1 MKATILGPIAALVI
15 GGAAG
20 FIAGKSAA
28 PVEGADKKVTS
39 DARSARRSGGPSSSS
54 SGKASARSNRVK
66 SFSEAMALPG
76 QNSRLQALM
85 DYYAGLD
92 PSQFE
97 DEAGKLED
105 LPLSERI
112 MVGYL
117 LFSRWGEEDPTAAM
131 AHTKTMGF
139 PGMFVRG
146 TVMQSWAAESPQDA
160 ADYYTSNPSEFRMS
174 GMMGGRGGRG
184 SSTAASIATEWAK
197 QDSAGAMAWAESLEG
212 RDQGDA
218 MKGVFSQVAKDDP
231 SKAAGMLSSITDPE
245 ALKDAQNSVAREW
258 GKANWGEA
266 QAWISSLP
274 ADQQGGATA
283 QALRGMA
290 ESDPVTAAA
299 NIGSIPEGEARDG
312 TIENIARKWGRDDPA
327 AAAVWVMKTGSES
340 AQKDSIG
347 RVMSSWVQA
356 DAAAAL
362 SFVNEQPEGGVRDSA
377 ASSYVMANQSGDVK
391 SNLALA
397 ETIGDERTRSH
408 TIGMTAAGWLR
419 QDPEA
424 ANSYLESTESITQES
439 KDRIKRWGQGGGGRG
454 GRGRGR

>member
-1 MKATILGPIAALVI
+1 MKATVLGPIAALVI

-20 FIAGKSAA
+20 FIAGKNAA
-28 PVEGADKKVTS
+28 PAGETDKNVPS
-39 DARSARRSGGPSSSS
+39 DARSARRSGGSSSS
-54 SGKASARSNRVK
+54 SGKATARNSRVK
-66 SFSEAMALPG
+66 SLSEAMALPG

-97 DEAGKLED
+97 DEAGKLEG

-117 LFSRWGEEDPTAAM
+117 LFARWGEEDPTAAM
-131 AHTKTMGF
+131 AYTKTMGF

-146 TVMQSWAAESPQDA
+146 TVMQSWAAKSPQDA
-160 ADYYTSNPSEFRMS
+160 ADYYTSNPAEFRMS
-174 GMMGGRGGRG
+174 GMGGRGGRG
-184 SSTAASIATEWAK
+184 SSTAGSIAAEWAK

-218 MKGVFSQVAKDDP
+218 MKSVFSQVAKDDP
-231 SKAAGMLSSITDPE
+231 STAAGMLSSITDPE

-258 GKANWGEA
+258 GKTNWGDA

-274 ADQQGGATA
+274 ADQQAGATA

-290 ESDPVTAAA
+290 DSDPVAAAA
-299 NIGSIPEGEARDG
+299 NIGSIPEGDARDG

-327 AAAVWVMKTGSES
+327 AAAAWVMETGSES
-340 AQKDSIG
+340 AQKESIG
-347 RVMSSWVQA
+347 QVMSSWVQA
-356 DAAAAL
+356 DAVSAL
-362 SFVNEQPEGGVRDSA
+362 SFVNAQPEGGVRDRA
-377 ASSYVMANQSGDVK
+377 TSSYVMANQSGDVK

-397 ETIGDERTRSH
+397 ETIEDDGTRSR

-424 ANSYLESTESITQES
+424 ANSYLESTESISQEA
-439 KDRIKRWGQGGGGRG
+439 KDRIKRWSQGGGGRG